1 MVYNSNYILGMKNI
15 KFLFLGIFFA
25 IVLSKTQAISWYR
38 FYEMFKFQSFH
49 MFGIIGGAV
58 VISMIFMQLFKKGII
73 KDNNGN
79 KIVPKQKKK
88 GFIRTVLGGT
98 LFGLGWGI
106 SGACAAPIFVILG
119 FKLMPALILLFGAI
133 LGAFFYGLL
142 SKKLPS

>member
-1 MVYNSNYILGMKNI
+1 MVYNSNSILGMKNI

-119 FKLMPALILLFGAI
+119 FKLVPALILLFGAI

-142 SKKLPS
+142 SKKLPN

>member
-1 MVYNSNYILGMKNI
+1 MVYNSNYILDMKNI

-49 MFGIIGGAV
+49 MYGIIGGAV
-58 VISMIFMQLFKKGII
+58 LISMIFMQLFKKGII

-88 GFIRTVLGGT
+88 GFIHTVLGGT

-119 FKLMPALILLFGAI
+119 FKLMPALILLVGAI

-142 SKKLPS
+142 SKKLPN

>member
-1 MVYNSNYILGMKNI
+1 MKNI

-49 MFGIIGGAV
+49 MYGIIGGAV
-58 VISMIFMQLFKKGII
+58 LISMIFMQLFKKGII

-88 GFIRTVLGGT
+88 GFIHTVLGGT

-119 FKLMPALILLFGAI
+119 FKLMPALILLVGAI

-142 SKKLPS
+142 SKKLPN